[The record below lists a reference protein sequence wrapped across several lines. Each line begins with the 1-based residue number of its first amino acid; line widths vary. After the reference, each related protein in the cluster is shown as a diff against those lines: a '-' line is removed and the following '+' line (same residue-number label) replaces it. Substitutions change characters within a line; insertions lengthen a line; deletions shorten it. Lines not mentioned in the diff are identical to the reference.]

1 MNVFFYR
8 YFKSKFFY
16 ISLKEEEKKESCK
29 ECQNAISECISVKS
43 PNKPFDTTVGASN
56 MLI

>member
-29 ECQNAISECISVKS
+29 ECQNAISQ
-43 PNKPFDTTVGASN
+43 NA
-56 MLI
+56 LA